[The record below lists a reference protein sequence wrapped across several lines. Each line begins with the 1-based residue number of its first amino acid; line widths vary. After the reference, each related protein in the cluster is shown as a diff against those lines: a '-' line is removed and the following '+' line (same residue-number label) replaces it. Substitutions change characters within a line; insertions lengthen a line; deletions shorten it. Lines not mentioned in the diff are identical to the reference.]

1 MSIYIKN
8 KTMKLICVCLIFFV
22 ISSCFCGC
30 NYRENSN
37 ISKENVVDKLN
48 NEEMDDVIDKIINK
62 QHPFFA
68 ELIYVSQDKVIFNGT
83 VGLIVYDLQKREIVR
98 AIDLTDIHM
107 NHIQGDDVTIFE
119 SSNDGNKILM
129 YNDIFPYKHT
139 DDGDFIESEKKEL
152 EGRYLYDVENDILAK
167 TDIEK
172 IENKY
177 VLHRFERENIED
189 CDKEYLN
196 SAYMD
201 KNIICEIAVPKGS
214 DKMSELQI
222 VISDEQGN
230 EREVYQ
236 VF

>member
-1 MSIYIKN
+1 MKKKIYVVG
-8 KTMKLICVCLIFFV
+8 LSVLLCICLMIIGTTVCLY
-22 ISSCFCGC
+22 GC
-30 NYRENSN
+30 NRNTD
-37 ISKENVVDKLN
+37 NVSEEKAQQKLN
-48 NEEMDDVIDKIINK
+48 NEEMDGIIEKIINK
-62 QHPFFA
+62 QHPFFV

-119 SSNDGNKILM
+119 SDNDGNKILM
-129 YNDIFPYKHT
+129 YNDIFPYKPT
-139 DDGDFIESEKKEL
+139 DDGNFVEIEKKEL
-152 EGRYLYDVENDILAK
+152 EGRYLYDVEKDILAK

-177 VLHRFERENIED
+177 VFNRFERENIED

-196 SAYMD
+196 SAYID
-201 KNIICEIAVPKGS
+201 KNTICEIAVPKGS